1 MLEPVQNQTH
11 LIELLERLC
20 LAVENLTEDL
30 RPELKKTATLERR
43 KQEAKEI
50 ETAAAKAVAKWKDKK
65 VTRSAQLNTDRA
77 QKKKRTR
84 QAVHTELSTNEVES
98 SSRFALR
105 ALSIESKTS
114 WKIIL
119 MKKTCSNISI

>member
-1 MLEPVQNQTH
+1 MQHLEETLEPEQNQNH
-11 LIELLERLC
+11 LIEVLERLC

-65 VTRSAQLNTDRA
+65 RNP
-77 QKKKRTR
+77 
-84 QAVHTELSTNEVES
+84 
-98 SSRFALR
+98 
-105 ALSIESKTS
+105 
-114 WKIIL
+114 
-119 MKKTCSNISI
+119 ISVIKH

>member
-1 MLEPVQNQTH
+1 MLTKVWTVQHLEEMLEPEQNQNH
-11 LIELLERLC
+11 LIEVLERLC

-65 VTRSAQLNTDRA
+65 RNPI
-77 QKKKRTR
+77 
-84 QAVHTELSTNEVES
+84 S
-98 SSRFALR
+98 S
-105 ALSIESKTS
+105 IK
-114 WKIIL
+114 
-119 MKKTCSNISI
+119 N

>member
-1 MLEPVQNQTH
+1 MFGKTVRHIVEMLEPVQNQTH

-20 LAVENLTEDL
+20 LAVENLTEYL

-65 VTRSAQLNTDRA
+65 RNPA
-77 QKKKRTR
+77 
-84 QAVHTELSTNEVES
+84 ST
-98 SSRFALR
+98 
-105 ALSIESKTS
+105 I
-114 WKIIL
+114 
-119 MKKTCSNISI
+119 